1 MENRSNGLISI
12 AAGALIGF
20 SGAYVVS
27 KLVILGKS
35 REEVERDGLETASA
49 ASRLGNAHPSMAR
62 YDCIYLDYN
71 ATTPIFPEVSSV
83 MQPFTLLCF
92 GNPSSSHV
100 FSAPCKEAVKVA
112 RRHVQHLVNASSPE
126 DILFTSCGTESD
138 NRAIDIALHAYHVH
152 RKNKGDPP
160 HVVTCAIEHPAVLV
174 YLKMLESQEKITLT
188 TLPVDEE
195 GSVQS
200 AEVQSALTKN
210 TALVTI
216 MHSNNEVGTIQPI
229 QAIANIIK
237 QYNARQSTSVLFH
250 SDAAQSLGKVT
261 VDVEVLGVDMLTI
274 VGHKFGAPKGIAAL
288 CVVNHDRYLR
298 SGLEGSPL
306 LVGGGQEFGR
316 RGGTEN
322 VLMIAALGE
331 AARIARVEAV
341 ATLFHLLRLKRRL
354 VKALKR
360 GCGALNLETDK
371 DKAFIRFNGPER
383 SSDDME
389 ITSDL
394 SLLEMILK
402 QPSSSS
408 SSSSKEQKGVTT
420 EDWMKYSESCKYED
434 GEDEKDADLIKR
446 PKVFSAMSGT
456 LVEQLPN
463 TVSVS
468 FRNVHTQ
475 QLMPLLLSRVA
486 CSAGSAC
493 HSEAASGD
501 ILSPVL
507 AAMRVPVE
515 YGRGTLRLS
524 FGRHT
529 TEAEIDKAA
538 AHIVESVSML
548 VQMQRK

>member
-1 MENRSNGLISI
+1 
-12 AAGALIGF
+12 
-20 SGAYVVS
+20 
-27 KLVILGKS
+27 
-35 REEVERDGLETASA
+35 
-49 ASRLGNAHPSMAR
+49 
-62 YDCIYLDYN
+62 
-71 ATTPIFPEVSSV
+71 
-83 MQPFTLLCF
+83 
-92 GNPSSSHV
+92 
-100 FSAPCKEAVKVA
+100 
-112 RRHVQHLVNASSPE
+112 
-126 DILFTSCGTESD
+126 
-138 NRAIDIALHAYHVH
+138 
-152 RKNKGDPP
+152 
-160 HVVTCAIEHPAVLV
+160 
-174 YLKMLESQEKITLT
+174 
-188 TLPVDEE
+188 
-195 GSVQS
+195 
-200 AEVQSALTKN
+200 
-210 TALVTI
+210 
-216 MHSNNEVGTIQPI
+216 
-229 QAIANIIK
+229 
-237 QYNARQSTSVLFH
+237 
-250 SDAAQSLGKVT
+250 
-261 VDVEVLGVDMLTI
+261 
-274 VGHKFGAPKGIAAL
+274 
-288 CVVNHDRYLR
+288 
-298 SGLEGSPL
+298 
-306 LVGGGQEFGR
+306 
-316 RGGTEN
+316 
-322 VLMIAALGE
+322 MIAALGE

-501 ILSPVL
+501 ILALCWLPCECQWSMDEGHCVSPS
-507 AAMRVPVE
+507 ADTP
-515 YGRGTLRLS
+515 LRLRLIRQQPTS
-524 FGRHT
+524 WRALACWCRCNGNDTF
-529 TEAEIDKAA
+529 DY
-538 AHIVESVSML
+538 V
-548 VQMQRK
+548 